1 MWDDDVIDFLLE
13 EENAANYTP
22 EHFHNEVK
30 LNKNLCQIFIQTFKQ
45 SKFFKRKF
53 KSQIFLPL
61 GGLAILARF
70 KRTKGVTSFSISMG
84 MLHVAVWI

>member
-30 LNKNLCQIFIQTFKQ
+30 LNKNLCQIFIQTIKMLLALVAKCFIF
-45 SKFFKRKF
+45 SK
-53 KSQIFLPL
+53 SN
-61 GGLAILARF
+61 
-70 KRTKGVTSFSISMG
+70 
-84 MLHVAVWI
+84 